1 MQKTSKRFQT
11 KTLKS
16 GRLAF
21 ECYQRNLSLLFRS
34 KPRAGLDR
42 FNENRATNKKLK
54 GLKRLS
60 VAEQKQNRRQRLMVL
75 CQIYRSS
82 ADKLG

>member
-16 GRLAF
+16 RLAF

-34 KPRAGLDR
+34 KPWTGLDR
-42 FNENRATNKKLK
+42 FIENRATNKKLK
-54 GLKRLS
+54 DLKRLS
-60 VAEQKQNRRQRLMVL
+60 AVQKQNRRQRLMVL